1 MPRSFTRPATVTA
14 WGEDLMAIEPSAS
27 RGFAEGRASWP
38 AKCGAIEWSDE
49 GTAQRGSVAMLR
61 IYGPLSQY
69 GGWWSMGYDEI
80 AEHFDR
86 LQASAD
92 NKAILLHMHTPG
104 GYLSGLDECVS
115 AMLASKAKHGKPVG
129 MVSADMCYSA
139 GAWLST
145 VADKGSMFA
154 TRMGG
159 TGSIGVRVGAYDL
172 VKMNEMLG
180 INAVV
185 ITSGPEKADGD
196 PDVALTAPVIERF
209 QGRVDYTAGI
219 FYEAV
224 ERCRGGVSDEVKRAG
239 VFLGPAGVAAG
250 LIDDIKSVDESI
262 AHLEQRTSGRVIS
275 TPSRTG
281 QARQGQSGKAHS
293 MTQEMLALALGLASS
308 ATDQE
313 ITGAAQAF
321 RDLETKVREK
331 TGEASVK
338 EALATIDAWK
348 ANSAALQTAKDE
360 LAAVRQREE
369 SAAYQAAIAKAESE
383 GKIVGAN
390 RAQVLATYTD
400 SAALAAWSKT
410 VLAAIPGGETK
421 ADKKPGDKPSAET
434 ADGAA
439 LTHNGKTW
447 AQMSRS
453 EQAALHNENHALYEQ
468 MREGAKR

>member
-1 MPRSFTRPATVTA
+1 
-14 WGEDLMAIEPSAS
+14 
-27 RGFAEGRASWP
+27 
-38 AKCGAIEWSDE
+38 
-49 GTAQRGSVAMLR
+49 
-61 IYGPLSQY
+61 
-69 GGWWSMGYDEI
+69 
-80 AEHFDR
+80 
-86 LQASAD
+86 
-92 NKAILLHMHTPG
+92 
-104 GYLSGLDECVS
+104 
-115 AMLASKAKHGKPVG
+115 
-129 MVSADMCYSA
+129 
-139 GAWLST
+139 
-145 VADKGSMFA
+145 
-154 TRMGG
+154 
-159 TGSIGVRVGAYDL
+159 
-172 VKMNEMLG
+172 
-180 INAVV
+180 
-185 ITSGPEKADGD
+185 
-196 PDVALTAPVIERF
+196 
-209 QGRVDYTAGI
+209 
-219 FYEAV
+219 
-224 ERCRGGVSDEVKRAG
+224 
-239 VFLGPAGVAAG
+239 
-250 LIDDIKSVDESI
+250 
-262 AHLEQRTSGRVIS
+262 
-275 TPSRTG
+275 
-281 QARQGQSGKAHS
+281 

>member
-1 MPRSFTRPATVTA
+1 
-14 WGEDLMAIEPSAS
+14 MAIEPSAV
-27 RGFAEGRASWP
+27 RGFVPREQWAASF
-38 AKCGAIEWSDE
+38 AGGAIQWSDE
-49 GTAQRGSVAMLR
+49 GIAQRGSVALLR

-69 GGWWSMGYDEI
+69 GSWWSLGYDEI

-86 LQASAD
+86 LMASAD
-92 NKAILLHMHTPG
+92 CKSVLLHMHTPG
-104 GYLSGLDECVS
+104 GYLSGLDSCVTS
-115 AMLASKAKHGKPVG
+115 MLASKAKHGKPVG
-129 MVSADMCYSA
+129 MISADACYSA
-139 GAWLST
+139 GAWIST
-145 VADKGSMFA
+145 VADKGSMHA

-159 TGSIGVRVGAYDL
+159 TGSIGVRVGAFDW
-172 VKMNEMLG
+172 VKMNERMG

-196 PDVALTAPVIERF
+196 PDVALTKPVIERF
-209 QGRVDYTAGI
+209 QSRVDYTAGI
-219 FYEAV
+219 FYEQI
-224 ERCRGGVSDEVKRAG
+224 ERCRGSISDEVKRAG
-239 VFLGPAGVAAG
+239 VFLGPAGAAAN

-262 AHLEQRTSGRVIS
+262 AHLEQRTVGRVIS

-313 ITGAAQAF
+313 ITGAAQAL

-331 TGEASVK
+331 TGEASMK
-338 EALATIDAWK
+338 EALATVDAWK
-348 ANSAALQTAKDE
+348 ANSLALKSAQDE

-369 SAAYQAAIAKAESE
+369 SAAYQAAIVKAESE

-410 VLAAIPGGETK
+410 VLAAIPGGENK
-421 ADKKPGDKPSAET
+421 ALSKP
-434 ADGAA
+434 ADGAKGNEGTGAA

-447 AQMSRS
+447 AQMAPAERANLKTTN
-453 EQAALHNENHALYEQ
+453 EALFNE
-468 MREGAKR
+468 MREGSKR